1 MLCPKCS
8 TENLDSAKF
17 CAQCGARLAA
27 ICSSCGTQNPPDAK
41 FCIQCG
47 ARLDSPSSPPA
58 PPTSPSKRE
67 SPSAPTLIERP
78 AIDTGALPEGERK
91 TVTALFAD
99 IKGSMELMEDI
110 DPEQA
115 RALIDPALR
124 IMIDAVHRYDGYI
137 VQSTGDG
144 IFALFGAPVAH
155 EDHPH
160 RALLAALKMHDDLR
174 RYSARLREAGDSPIE
189 VRIGANTGEAVVRT
203 IRTDELHTEYTPI
216 GHATSLAARM
226 QALAPSGSIAI
237 TENTRRFVE
246 GYFELKPLGPT
257 RVKGL
262 SDLINVY
269 EVVGLGPLRTRL
281 QASARRGLSKFV
293 GRDQE
298 MAQLDRALE
307 QAKTGHGQIAAAVG
321 EAGVGKSRLF
331 HEFKIIAHSG
341 CVILETFS
349 VSHGKASAYLPLVD
363 LLKSYFEITPDD
375 EERRRREKIG
385 GKVLM
390 LDRALEDTLPY
401 FFSLLGVSEGVD
413 ALGEMD
419 ANIRRRRTLDA
430 IKRLLLRESINQP
443 LIVVF
448 EDLHWVDSET
458 QAFLNLLVESIGT
471 ARILLMVNYRP
482 EYRHD
487 WSAKSHYAQ
496 LRLDPLGGESAETL
510 LDALIGIDDQL
521 AGLKRLV
528 IQRTEGNPFF
538 MEETVQSMFE
548 NGVLVRNGR
557 VHLAQPLSSISIPP
571 SVKGILAARIDRLT
585 PPHKD
590 LLQTLSIIGKEFPL
604 GLVRKV
610 LDKDEDELTPMM
622 SELQLGEFIYEQPAY
637 PDIEYVFKHALTQEV
652 AYGSVLMERR
662 RLIHE
667 RTGDALEAMYAQ
679 QIEERVPDLAYHFS
693 LSSNL
698 DKAIIYLVRAAEQ
711 ARGQSGYEEAIERL
725 NKALDL
731 LAQLPEGPARD
742 SREVRIR
749 VFLGQTLAAARGF
762 STPTLAQHISRI
774 EELSRRIS
782 DPEARYILL
791 FSQWNVA
798 FSRGDIPRSEELA
811 TELLAMTPEDS
822 NDNRR
827 PSAFQVLGTSQVWH
841 GRPVDARANLERAIE
856 LFDRDLDNNL
866 QSTFAPV
873 VPNRCQ
879 LSWALWICGYPDQ
892 AGKRADEA
900 LQMAMRLNR
909 PYSIAFAL
917 QYVVSVAHLRR
928 SYEGSRAQAEA
939 LNTVARENGF
949 PVWQACGTASIGRVL
964 MDEGKW
970 VEGDLMMREGMKQAR
985 SAGGELIYH
994 YLMSLYAEGCIQHRK
1009 LDQGFR
1015 TLDEIAAGVRRT
1027 DMRMLEPELHR
1038 MRGELLLLAG
1048 RVQSEAEALFRT
1060 AMSIASAQRGKSWE
1074 LRAAIS
1080 LARSMLAQGRV
1091 DEARATLESVYN
1103 FFTEGFTTGDLQEAK
1118 ALLDRTLGRSD

>member
-1 MLCPKCS
+1 MRCPKCN
-8 TENLDSAKF
+8 TENAANAKF
-17 CAQCGARLAA
+17 CAECGAKFAA
-27 ICSSCGTQNPPDAK
+27 LCPSCGAENPPDAK
-41 FCIQCG
+41 FCTQCG
-47 ARLDSPSSPPA
+47 TRLGGAANQPEAQPPPA
-58 PPTSPSKRE
+58 RPEAR
-67 SPSAPTLIERP
+67 SAPTLIERP
-78 AIDTGALPEGERK
+78 AIDPDILPEGERK

-99 IKGSMELMEDI
+99 IKGSMDLMEDI

-115 RALIDPALR
+115 RALIDPAVR
-124 IMIDAVHRYDGYI
+124 ILIDAVHRYDGYI

-174 RYSARLREAGDSPIE
+174 RYSTKLRATGDSPIE
-189 VRIGANTGEAVVRT
+189 VRIGANTGEAVVRS

-226 QALAPSGSIAI
+226 QALAPTGSIAI

-293 GRDQE
+293 GRDHE

-307 QAKTGHGQIAAAVG
+307 LARTGHGQIAAAVG

-349 VSHGKASAYLPLVD
+349 VSHGKASAYLPLID
-363 LLKSYFEITPDD
+363 LLKNYFEVTPDD

-390 LDRALEDTLPY
+390 LDRTLEDTLPY
-401 FFSLLGVSEGVD
+401 LFALLGVSEGVD

-419 ANIRRRRTLDA
+419 PNIRRRRTLDA

-443 LIVVF
+443 LMVVF

-471 ARILLMVNYRP
+471 ARILMMVNYRP

-487 WSAKSHYAQ
+487 WSAKSYYAQ
-496 LRLDPLGGESAETL
+496 LRLDPLAGESAETL
-510 LDALIGIDDQL
+510 LDALIGNDDQL

-538 MEETVQSMFE
+538 MEETVQAMFE
-548 NGVLVRNGR
+548 NGVLTRNGHVR
-557 VHLAQPLSSISIPP
+557 LAQPLASITIPP
-571 SVKGILAARIDRLT
+571 SVKGILAARIDRLST
-585 PPHKD
+585 PHKE
-590 LLQTLSIIGKEFPL
+590 LLQTLSIIGKEFPF

-610 LDKDEDELTPMM
+610 LDKDEEELTPMM
-622 SELQLGEFIYEQPAY
+622 SELQLGEFIYEQPAF

-652 AYGSVLMERR
+652 AYGSVLIERR
-662 RLIHE
+662 KLIPE
-667 RTGDALEAMYAQ
+667 KTGNALEAMYAQ
-679 QIEERVPDLAYHFS
+679 QLEARIPELAYHFS
-693 LSSNL
+693 LSANL
-698 DKAIIYLVRAAEQ
+698 DKAITYLVRAAEQ

-725 NKALDL
+725 SKALDL
-731 LAQLPEGPARD
+731 LSQLPEGPARD

-774 EELSRRIS
+774 EELSGRIS
-782 DPEARYILL
+782 DPEAKYILL

-798 FSRGDIPRSEELA
+798 FSRGDIPRAEELA
-811 TELLAMTPEDS
+811 VELLAMTPADAT
-822 NDNRR
+822 DIRR
-827 PSAFQVLGTSQVWH
+827 PSALQVLGTSQVWH
-841 GRPVDARANLERAIE
+841 GRPMEARTNLEGAIT
-856 LFDRDLDNNL
+856 LFDRDLDNYL

-892 AGKRADEA
+892 AQNRADEA
-900 LQMAMRLNR
+900 LQLAMRLNR

-928 SYEGSRAQAEA
+928 SYESSRVNAET

-949 PVWQACGTASIGRVL
+949 PIWQACGTASIGRVL
-964 MDEGKW
+964 LDEGNW
-970 VEGDLMMREGMKQAR
+970 VEGDSLMREGMKLAR
-985 SAGGELIYH
+985 TAGGELIYH
-994 YLMSLYAEGCIQHRK
+994 YLMSLYVEACIQYRK
-1009 LDQGFR
+1009 LDDGFR
-1015 TLDEIAAGVRRT
+1015 ALDEIAEGLLRT
-1027 DMRMLEPELHR
+1027 DMRMLESEIHR
-1038 MRGELLLLAG
+1038 LRGELLLLDGKDSA
-1048 RVQSEAEALFRT
+1048 QAETLFRN
-1060 AMSIASAQRGKSWE
+1060 AMRVASAQGSRSWE
-1074 LRAAIS
+1074 LRGAIS
-1080 LARSMLAQGRV
+1080 LARLMLDQGSAA
-1091 DEARATLESVYN
+1091 DARAILEPVYN
-1103 FFTEGFTTGDLQEAK
+1103 FFTEGFSTGDLREAK
-1118 ALLDRTLGRSD
+1118 SLLDRTLSRA